1 MDFFINILKKVIILC
16 FFFLVPNFPFY
27 YVGAK
32 LSWCQIDRFYYLG
45 AKLTGAKLS
54 RCQIV
59 RCQIVLPPL
68 RAIRCPRRMSSF
80 FLDQKISSTS
90 CVPMA
95 LAGCPSSVRLWLLR
109 RKASMDLPPGGD
121 PETGPEAFLPSSGVE
136 FFVAYFEY
144 LRVVLQQAVV
154 DPEENKKGK
163 NKMVGSSCNY
173 GG

>member
-1 MDFFINILKKVIILC
+1 
-16 FFFLVPNFPFY
+16 
-27 YVGAK
+27 
-32 LSWCQIDRFYYLG
+32 
-45 AKLTGAKLS
+45 
-54 RCQIV
+54 
-59 RCQIVLPPL
+59 
-68 RAIRCPRRMSSF
+68 MSSF

-95 LAGCPSSVRLWLLR
+95 LAGFPSSVRLWLLR

-163 NKMVGSSCNY
+163 NKRVGSSCNY